1 MERAVRSP
9 QSRHRKRRLLEATQH
24 VSPPSERTLVE
35 SLAAQVAALQSP
47 DQSVSVC
54 VRVLRNVKNSV
65 YLRALAARALGLLM
79 LESRALADRL
89 RLETE
94 GLVDALLQLVSYC
107 RRSRTQTTD
116 TRRVHVNCCL
126 VISLL
131 MQAPSQQQQQH
142 LQLVVSLDSDLLV
155 LQPQPSERES
165 ANLLLTIAGRPASGD
180 TSRPASGEDVGG
192 MLVVNHFDSVSD
204 AKRKSKKKRRQA
216 GNWMPS
222 PPRAAGS
229 TNQLSPPRQQ
239 HRKVAW
245 KEDGTSTIPGQGLG
259 RSTMQRYAAHSSGS
273 RNVYKVNG
281 ELATDNLAANVA
293 RRETPS
299 RIFKMERHRLMTPV
313 FPRQNKMDPALSS
326 LPLIQPT
333 GVQRMSG
340 GEVPLKNRDKEDGVE
355 DAKLAHVLPP
365 HPASETLLH
374 PKDMLEIFRTRRM
387 PLASPAYFQQHLRD
401 GGESDAK
408 TKDGRHLVPSRL
420 QVTRWDQWN
429 KEHEH
434 DDDESERE
442 AMTAVAIVPRGRPVA
457 AAINGN
463 GFNTDA
469 VSPSKRQVAA
479 MKLSPEENEPA
490 TPALKRQRLREILSS
505 PVDPNEFNVRQLR
518 SLAQRV
524 NTSVITSLGSEI
536 TRVRHEEHQARQE
549 IHSMIQQE
557 RERLPLKFLFQLPGG
572 AAYCRHRMR
581 RAMALWILEFEDN
594 QRRMALMQWKAV
606 VEHARFLARGEE
618 YHRQATKRR
627 LKVAIEYVLRGYQQQ
642 GLRKWV
648 EATQV
653 LIWRDRDDAV
663 RLIQREIR
671 RHSGRQRFLALHRHH
686 PFASLVLRDIYL
698 APARPDLPFRIPDE
712 VREHRRTLWRSA
724 ELVQSAYRYRR
735 FRIAL
740 ARYRVAAIKIQTLQ
754 RMRAV
759 RSHYHHHFETQHCS
773 FRQSFERF
781 EC

>member
-131 MQAPSQQQQQH
+131 MQAPSQQQQQQ

-180 TSRPASGEDVGG
+180 TSRPVSGEDLGG

-259 RSTMQRYAAHSSGS
+259 RSTMQRYAAHPSGS

-401 GGESDAK
+401 GEESDAK

-469 VSPSKRQVAA
+469 
-479 MKLSPEENEPA
+479 
-490 TPALKRQRLREILSS
+490 
-505 PVDPNEFNVRQLR
+505 
-518 SLAQRV
+518 
-524 NTSVITSLGSEI
+524 
-536 TRVRHEEHQARQE
+536 
-549 IHSMIQQE
+549 
-557 RERLPLKFLFQLPGG
+557 
-572 AAYCRHRMR
+572 
-581 RAMALWILEFEDN
+581 
-594 QRRMALMQWKAV
+594 
-606 VEHARFLARGEE
+606 
-618 YHRQATKRR
+618 
-627 LKVAIEYVLRGYQQQ
+627 
-642 GLRKWV
+642 
-648 EATQV
+648 
-653 LIWRDRDDAV
+653 
-663 RLIQREIR
+663 
-671 RHSGRQRFLALHRHH
+671 
-686 PFASLVLRDIYL
+686 
-698 APARPDLPFRIPDE
+698 
-712 VREHRRTLWRSA
+712 
-724 ELVQSAYRYRR
+724 
-735 FRIAL
+735 
-740 ARYRVAAIKIQTLQ
+740 
-754 RMRAV
+754 
-759 RSHYHHHFETQHCS
+759 HFETQHCS

-781 EC
+781 ECGGCVD

>member
-107 RRSRTQTTD
+107 RRSRTQTMD

-180 TSRPASGEDVGG
+180 TSRP
-192 MLVVNHFDSVSD
+192 
-204 AKRKSKKKRRQA
+204 RKSKKKRRQA

-259 RSTMQRYAAHSSGS
+259 RSTMQ
-273 RNVYKVNG
+273 
-281 ELATDNLAANVA
+281 

-355 DAKLAHVLPP
+355 DAKLAHV
-365 HPASETLLH
+365 
-374 PKDMLEIFRTRRM
+374 
-387 PLASPAYFQQHLRD
+387 
-401 GGESDAK
+401 
-408 TKDGRHLVPSRL
+408 
-420 QVTRWDQWN
+420 TRWDQWN

-434 DDDESERE
+434 DDDE
-442 AMTAVAIVPRGRPVA
+442 
-457 AAINGN
+457 
-463 GFNTDA
+463 
-469 VSPSKRQVAA
+469 K
-479 MKLSPEENEPA
+479 ENEPA

-536 TRVRHEEHQARQE
+536 TR
-549 IHSMIQQE
+549 
-557 RERLPLKFLFQLPGG
+557 LPGG

-653 LIWRDRDDAV
+653 LIWRDRDAAV
-663 RLIQREIR
+663 ANAFWHCTAIILLQVLYCGTSTSPQLDQIY
-671 RHSGRQRFLALHRHH
+671 RFG
-686 PFASLVLRDIYL
+686 F
-698 APARPDLPFRIPDE
+698 
-712 VREHRRTLWRSA
+712 
-724 ELVQSAYRYRR
+724 
-735 FRIAL
+735 
-740 ARYRVAAIKIQTLQ
+740 QTK
-754 RMRAV
+754 
-759 RSHYHHHFETQHCS
+759 S
-773 FRQSFERF
+773 
-781 EC
+781 